1 MQQPVFAFIDEYGDP
16 NLSTELPGTTDH
28 YVIAAVMVEPA
39 QHMELDAGVERVRK
53 RHFQTGEIKSSKVGN
68 NWIRRG
74 RILDDLLEL
83 PFRVHL
89 VVIHKDRIHRDSG
102 LQFKRSF
109 LKYIHGALYRRLF
122 LSINDLRVIADEHGS
137 REFMEGFREYV
148 RRKHIPNL
156 FQDADVWF
164 ENSRAQPLIQ
174 LADFIAGSVGHALRS
189 GAGVP
194 SNEIL
199 RRLGS
204 HLLTFVEWP
213 PVVRPFYTAATDP
226 DRALDD
232 LVREYS
238 FNRAA
243 AFIGENEDSDDFATQ
258 CQVEVLRYLHFFCQ
272 FIDEHEYVP
281 AKRLLTVVESSGG
294 GEISEHFFRSQVIA
308 VLRDKGILIASS
320 PSGYKIPV
328 TVADMHRFV
337 EQANQVIGPMLY
349 RLNLARD
356 ALMTTSNGRL
366 DILEAP
372 ELQHLVRRALQPHS

>member
-1 MQQPVFAFIDEYGDP
+1 MQQPVFAFVDEYGDP
-16 NLSTELPGTTDH
+16 NLFTEVPGTTDH
-28 YVIAAVMVEPA
+28 YVIAAVTVEPA
-39 QHMELDAGVERVRK
+39 EYKELDAGVERARK
-53 RHFQTGEIKSSKVGN
+53 RHFQTGEIKSSKVGS
-68 NWIRRG
+68 NWTRRS

-148 RRKHIPNL
+148 RRQHIPNL
-156 FQDADVWF
+156 FYDADVWF
-164 ENSRAQPLIQ
+164 ENSQVQPLIQ
-174 LADFIAGSVGHALRS
+174 LADFLAGTVGHALRP

-194 SNEIL
+194 VDEIL
-199 RRLGS
+199 KRLDS
-204 HLLTFVEWP
+204 RLLTFVEWP
-213 PVVRPFYTAATDP
+213 PVVRPFYTSARDP

-243 AFIGENEDSDDFATQ
+243 AFISENEDSDDFATR
-258 CQVEVLRYLHFFCQ
+258 CQVEVLRHLHFFCQ
-272 FIDEHEYVP
+272 FIDEHEYVQ
-281 AKRLLTVVESSGG
+281 AQRLLTVLENSGG
-294 GEISEHFFRSQVIA
+294 KGVSEHFFRSQVIA
-308 VLRDKGILIASS
+308 VLRDKGVLIASS

-372 ELQHLVRRALQPHS
+372 ELRHLVR